1 MALMPKL
8 DDRTPIPRWRM
19 LMPAMVALAF
29 LPVLL
34 APVPG
39 FVDMPS
45 HMARHH
51 VLANIMADPALS
63 RIFAV
68 HWQWIANLGA
78 DLPSVLL
85 APLLGSERATLVVG
99 ALLAPLTVMG
109 LFQLSRA
116 AHGRVS
122 ASAFVALPF
131 AMHQAWMWGFL
142 NYCMGI
148 GLALLVAA
156 WLYTRP
162 RESGREQVILAVAAL
177 VVWTAHMASW
187 VVLLI
192 LAAGN
197 ELGKL
202 GSWREVWPAMRP
214 NLVLLVPV
222 VPLLLWRS
230 EAAGHGSGP
239 AYVDFVNTKIVVFA
253 SVLRGTDKLVDIGL
267 LAALACVSGVALLWA
282 SGRRLERRLLVSGV
296 LLAFAAVA
304 APTTILNAWGTD
316 LRTAPIALLVLVLAI
331 TPSARP
337 ERERLIVMAGI
348 ALFCVR
354 VGTVTRDWVRH
365 GHVLEQ
371 RLTLLGAVPRGGR
384 VGYLW
389 AAPDCGFPWRLVP
402 DEKLGSYALTRRD
415 AYVNTLFMVDNAKL
429 MTVRDPLLAQRW
441 SGGTQDV
448 APLCPQNRPD
458 LAAMNVKIAGMRADG
473 FDAVW
478 VSGGIPADLPPP
490 PGFVVAKRA
499 GGDTLFV
506 RR

>member
-1 MALMPKL
+1 
-8 DDRTPIPRWRM
+8 
-19 LMPAMVALAF
+19 MPAMVALAF
-29 LPVLL
+29 APVLL
-34 APVPG
+34 ASVPG

-51 VLANIMADPALS
+51 VLANIAHDPALGRMFS
-63 RIFAV
+63 V

-85 APLLGSERATLVVG
+85 TPLLGSERATVVVA
-99 ALLAPLTVMG
+99 ALLAPLMVLG

-142 NYCMGI
+142 NYCMGVA
-148 GLALLVAA
+148 LALLVAA
-156 WLYTRP
+156 WLYARP
-162 RESGREQVILAVAAL
+162 RGRSRDQALLAVAAL
-177 VVWTAHMASW
+177 GVWTAHMASW
-187 VVLLI
+187 VILLI
-192 LAAGN
+192 LALGN
-197 ELGKL
+197 ELGGL
-202 GSWREVWPAMRP
+202 RNWRELWPAIRR
-214 NLVLLVPV
+214 NLVLLIPI

-230 EAAGHGSGP
+230 EASGNGGGP
-239 AYVDFVNTKIVVFA
+239 AYVDFVNTKLIVFA
-253 SVLRGTDKLVDIGL
+253 SALRGTDKFVDLVL
-267 LAALACVSGVALLWA
+267 LAAIGGASVVALVWA
-282 SGRRLERRLLVSGV
+282 AGRRLERRLLISGM
-296 LLAFAAVA
+296 LLVIATVA

-331 TPSARP
+331 APSARP
-337 ERERLIVMAGI
+337 ERERLVVIAGI

-354 VGTVTRDWVRH
+354 VGTVARDWTVH
-365 GHVLEQ
+365 GRSLEQ
-371 RLTLLGAVPRGGR
+371 RLTVLEAVPHGSRL
-384 VGYLW
+384 GYLW
-389 AAPDCGFPWRLVP
+389 AAPECGFPWRLVP

-415 AYVNTLFMVDNAKL
+415 AYTNTLFMVDNAKL
-429 MTVRDPLLAQRW
+429 MTIRDPLLAQRW
-441 SGGTQDV
+441 VSGSQDV
-448 APLCPQNRPD
+448 PPLCPQNRAD
-458 LAAMNVKIAGMRADG
+458 LATLHTKMAAMRADG

-478 VSGGIPADLPPP
+478 VSGGVPADLPPP